1 MSSPPAP
8 RQRVLRLAPLREIDA
23 AVDALAQPVAPRA
36 VAVAAATAR
45 VLAAD
50 VVAPVPVPLT
60 AIALRD
66 GWAVRSDLVADAGP
80 YAPAPLSPPPTWVDA
95 GDPLPDG
102 CDAVLLPDA
111 VTVTGAIAEAIA
123 STAPGEG
130 MLATGA
136 DAEAGRALRMAGQPM
151 RPIDVAAARAAGIP
165 QVQVREP
172 RLHICSTN
180 ATVDVVDDTVTP
192 LIARCIE
199 GEGGIAT
206 SERATPDGGP
216 SLIEML
222 GRDGCDAIV
231 AVGGTGGGRHDA
243 TVTALAGIGRVAMH
257 GMGIRPGE
265 TAALGTV
272 GSRPVLLL
280 PGRLDAA
287 LAVWLVVGRR
297 LMARLTG
304 LRASAPTVKV
314 TLARKVVSTIG
325 LAEVVPVG
333 ACDSG
338 VEPLAFGGLPLSSL
352 TRAVGWILVPPE
364 SEGYA
369 AGSTVELR
377 SFP

>member
-8 RQRVLRLAPLREIDA
+8 QQRVLRLATLREIDA
-23 AVDALAQPVAPRA
+23 AVDALAQPVAART

-50 VVAPVPVPLT
+50 AVAPVQVPLT
-60 AIALRD
+60 AVALRD
-66 GWAVRSDLVADAGP
+66 GWAVRSELVADAGP
-80 YAPAPLSPPPTWVDA
+80 YAPAPLTPPPAWVDV
-95 GDPLPDG
+95 GDPLPEG

-123 STAPGEG
+123 SAAPREG
-130 MLATGA
+130 MLAAGA
-136 DAEAGRALRMAGQPM
+136 DAEAGHALRTAGQPM

-165 QVQVREP
+165 QVQIREP

-180 ATVDVVDDTVTP
+180 ATVDVVDDTITP
-192 LIARCIE
+192 LIARWIE
-199 GEGGIAT
+199 GEGGVAT
-206 SERATPDGGP
+206 SERAMPDGGP
-216 SLIEML
+216 SLIDML
-222 GRDGCDAIV
+222 SRDGCDAIV
-231 AVGGTGGGRHDA
+231 AVGGTGSGRHDA
-243 TVTALAGIGRVAMH
+243 SVTALSGIGRVAMH

-265 TAALGTV
+265 TAALGAV

-287 LAVWLVVGRR
+287 LAVWLVAGRR

-304 LRASAPTVKV
+304 LRASAPTAKV

-333 ACDSG
+333 ACDGG
-338 VEPLAFGGLPLSSL
+338 VQPLAFGGLPLSS
-352 TRAVGWILVPPE
+352 
-364 SEGYA
+364 
-369 AGSTVELR
+369 
-377 SFP
+377 

>member
-1 MSSPPAP
+1 
-8 RQRVLRLAPLREIDA
+8 LRLAPLHEIDA
-23 AVDALAQPVAPRA
+23 AVDALAQPVAARA

-50 VVAPVPVPLT
+50 IVTPVQVPLT

-80 YAPAPLSPPPTWVDA
+80 YAPAPLTPPPAWVDA
-95 GDPLPDG
+95 GDPLPEG

-111 VTVTGAIAEAIA
+111 VTATAAIAEAIA

-136 DAEAGRALRMAGQPM
+136 DAEAGRALRMAGHPM

-165 QVQVREP
+165 RVQVREP

-180 ATVDVVDDTVTP
+180 PTVDVVDDTVTP

-199 GEGGIAT
+199 AEGGVAT
-206 SERATPDGGP
+206 SERATPDGAP
-216 SLIEML
+216 SLMDML

-231 AVGGTGGGRHDA
+231 AVGGTGSGRHDA
-243 TVTALAGIGRVAMH
+243 TVTALSRIGRVAMH
-257 GMGIRPGE
+257 GMGIRPGD
-265 TAALGTV
+265 TAALGAV

-333 ACDSG
+333 ACDGG
-338 VEPLAFGGLPLSSL
+338 VEPLAFGALPLSSL
-352 TRAVGWILVPPE
+352 TRAIGWILVPPE

>member
-1 MSSPPAP
+1 M
-8 RQRVLRLAPLREIDA
+8 RLAPLREIEA
-23 AVDALAQPVAPRA
+23 AVDALAHPVAPRA

-50 VVAPVPVPLT
+50 VVVAVQVPLT
-60 AIALRD
+60 AVALRD

-80 YAPAPLSPPPTWVDA
+80 YAPVPLSPPPVWVDV
-95 GDPLPDG
+95 GDPLPPD

-111 VTVTGAIAEAIA
+111 VSVTGAAAEAIA
-123 STAPGEG
+123 PATPGEG
-130 MLATGA
+130 MLAAAA
-136 DAEAGRALRMAGQPM
+136 DTEAGRVLRAAGQAL
-151 RPIDVAAARAAGIP
+151 RPIDVAAACAAGIP
-165 QVQVREP
+165 QVHIREP
-172 RLHICSTN
+172 RIHIYSAN
-180 ATVDVVDDTVTP
+180 PTVDAVDDTITP

-199 GEGGIAT
+199 GEGGIAMT
-206 SERATPDGGP
+206 ERAMPDGGP
-216 SLIEML
+216 SLTEML
-222 GRDGCDAIV
+222 GRDGCDAV
-231 AVGGTGGGRHDA
+231 VTVGGTGSGRHDA
-243 TVTALAGIGRVAMH
+243 SVTALAGIGRVALH

-265 TAALGTV
+265 TAALGTAA
-272 GSRPVLLL
+272 SRPVLLL
-280 PGRLDAA
+280 PGRIDAA

-304 LRASAPTVKV
+304 LRESAPNAKV

-333 ACDSG
+333 ACEGG
-338 VEPLAFGGLPLSSL
+338 VEPLAFGGLPLWSL
-352 TRAVGWILVPPE
+352 TRAIGWILVPPE